1 MKRFMTKKVV
11 TKMKEMKSREIHFLA
26 ATVGAM
32 SSSSYELVA
41 ANMISGHVSSVETS
55 KNVVMDCNMLL

>member
-1 MKRFMTKKVV
+1 MTKKVV

-26 ATVGAM
+26 ATVGAK